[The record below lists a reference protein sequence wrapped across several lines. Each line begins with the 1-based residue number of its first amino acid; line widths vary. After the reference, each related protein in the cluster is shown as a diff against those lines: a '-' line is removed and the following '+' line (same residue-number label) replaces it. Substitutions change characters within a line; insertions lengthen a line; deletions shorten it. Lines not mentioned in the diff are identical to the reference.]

1 MCYVEVMKNDR
12 TDAPPFGETLENRIK
27 VPPKV
32 HAEFR
37 ALLDA
42 PAKSNEKLSR
52 LMNAPQPWES
62 K

>member
-1 MCYVEVMKNDR
+1 MKNDR

>member
-1 MCYVEVMKNDR
+1 MKNDR
-12 TDAPPFGETLENRIK
+12 TDKPPFGETLENRIE

-32 HAEFR
+32 YAEFL

-42 PAKSNEKLSR
+42 PAKSNEKLSK
-52 LMNAPQPWES
+52 LMNARLPWEG